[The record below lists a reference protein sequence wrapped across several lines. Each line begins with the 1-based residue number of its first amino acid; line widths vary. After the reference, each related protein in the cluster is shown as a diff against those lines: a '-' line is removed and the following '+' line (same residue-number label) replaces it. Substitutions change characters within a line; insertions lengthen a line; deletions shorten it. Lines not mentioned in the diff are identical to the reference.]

1 MIHKKKSLT
10 LTGLTWCT
18 NKAVAVYF
26 PLGVAVFAFF
36 GIALQV
42 TCDET
47 LWGLHSMKLNP
58 YNCFQYAIEKL
69 KSSGNIDSPEG
80 GLDALVQ
87 VAACGKVH

>member
-1 MIHKKKSLT
+1 MHKKKSST

-47 LWGLHSMKLNP
+47 LTTVVFTFN
-58 YNCFQYAIEKL
+58 ET
-69 KSSGNIDSPEG
+69 KSI
-80 GLDALVQ
+80 
-87 VAACGKVH
+87 